1 MDTIMV
7 VYHILS
13 EHSCPTNGAMF
24 TQLDLSTV
32 SRISTGMDIYCFL
45 SQTLT
50 STSHIGLDS
59 VSASYQQWFVD
70 TLHTCCPALK
80 FLWGGPQSPCSHHP
94 IPQTQLTLV
103 GMMGSDSGSVGSLCP
118 LSRPPFEPSAR
129 KKQPSCPEDLIL
141 PACRHCCRFL
151 LMPSPRPEEA
161 FSSFPGRQ
169 PV

>member
-1 MDTIMV
+1 MSPT
-7 VYHILS
+7 

-70 TLHTCCPALK
+70 IDCGDCRTFCGYSQFWQCQE
-80 FLWGGPQSPCSHHP
+80 FLSQDIKIKAEVDEPERVSRADVFCLLCS
-94 IPQTQLTLV
+94 TSFT
-103 GMMGSDSGSVGSLCP
+103 
-118 LSRPPFEPSAR
+118 FF
-129 KKQPSCPEDLIL
+129 
-141 PACRHCCRFL
+141 RFGQQDV
-151 LMPSPRPEEA
+151 R
-161 FSSFPGRQ
+161 GW
-169 PV
+169 